1 MALGFWQW
9 QRSDSNSPNGNK
21 RDSSSDGVSSFSTN
35 LSTREDSITNI
46 QVEVDPNLF
55 DEERTTEDENAVA
68 TVNKNVVGIDDG
80 KAVAIVDENAVVIIN
95 ENTVATVN
103 ENLDANDDSDG
114 GLNKKIINK
123 LKGVE
128 KMTWFQQWKQ
138 WRWWTKGGTAS
149 TKKAEELK
157 PIITKQEVE
166 DQKSLIRSSK
176 SVKEI
181 SPHWDTFTYNCAN
194 VNDEEVEMGNPFGLI
209 CQTCYQPTSTKLIA
223 TNKAFVTKDRKMKEI
238 QEQLLRNKLVG
249 MNLGRCSGSMWHV
262 LLIKLLFFFFY
273 FKTLSRAE
281 PSS

>member
-128 KMTWFQQWKQ
+128 KMT
-138 WRWWTKGGTAS
+138 
-149 TKKAEELK
+149 
-157 PIITKQEVE
+157 
-166 DQKSLIRSSK
+166 
-176 SVKEI
+176 
-181 SPHWDTFTYNCAN
+181 
-194 VNDEEVEMGNPFGLI
+194 
-209 CQTCYQPTSTKLIA
+209 
-223 TNKAFVTKDRKMKEI
+223 
-238 QEQLLRNKLVG
+238 
-249 MNLGRCSGSMWHV
+249 
-262 LLIKLLFFFFY
+262 
-273 FKTLSRAE
+273 
-281 PSS
+281 